1 MIRLF
6 HLSAILLAAPVFVGG
21 AWAEKVSAI
30 PDVVYGHKA
39 GMALTF
45 DVLMPEKPNGA
56 GVLFMVSGGWR
67 SWWSPPD
74 SEIKQHTD
82 LLDAGFTVFSVRHG
96 SSPRFK
102 VPEAYADVK
111 RALRYVSLHAAE
123 YGVDASRLGVY
134 GRSAGGHLS
143 LMLGNTADDGDSS
156 SDDPLERGASKI
168 AAVVAYYPPVD
179 LRENSGLD
187 HGYPALQFDNALA
200 AGVSPIAFVSAD
212 DPPTLLIH
220 GDQDEVVP
228 LSDSEDILAAFKK
241 EGVDSKLIVFQGA
254 GHGFKGEDK
263 AQASTARVQWF
274 LKHLAQ

>member
-1 MIRLF
+1 MIRMF
-6 HLSAILLAAPVFVGG
+6 HLSAVLLAALVFVDG
-21 AWAEKVSAI
+21 AWAEKVSVI

-45 DVLMPEKPNGA
+45 DVLRPEKPNGA

-67 SWWSPPD
+67 SRWSPPE
-74 SEIKQHTD
+74 SAIEQHTD

-111 RALRYVSLHAAE
+111 RALRYISLHAPD
-123 YGVDASRLGVY
+123 YGIDRSRLGVY

-143 LMLGNTADDGDSS
+143 LMLGNTGDDGDSS
-156 SDDPLERGASKI
+156 SDDPVERGASKI

-200 AGVSPIAFVSAD
+200 TNVSPIVFVSAD

-220 GDQDEVVP
+220 GDQDETVP
-228 LSDSEDILAAFKK
+228 LSDSEDILAVFKK
-241 EGVDSKLIVFQGA
+241 EGVDSKLIVIQGA
-254 GHGFKGEDK
+254 GHGFKGED
-263 AQASTARVQWF
+263 AARASAARVQWF